1 MSLII
6 SYETARC
13 QCDRKIDFGNGVST
27 ISNERVKC
35 SRTHNACRARAQ
47 PAAKPLV
54 T

>member
-27 ISNERVKC
+27 ISTERVKC
-35 SRTHNACRARAQ
+35 PKTHNTTVPELSRLRS
-47 PAAKPLV
+47 LW
-54 T
+54 